1 MNDLL
6 KKEIDLLPD
15 KPGSYQ
21 MRNKDNEIIY
31 IGKAKNLKKRVSQY
45 FLRPQNGK
53 TAAMVFNVDH
63 FTTIVTSSEKEALI
77 LEMNLI
83 QKHHPRYNIMLMDDK
98 HYPYIGL
105 HTKVKDPYVSI
116 SRNTNDKRCEYFG
129 PFPNSLA
136 AFETVDIIN
145 KIYPLRK
152 CRNVPKSP
160 CLYYHMHQCLGPCIN
175 KISNEKYNEICQEI
189 STFLKGENKEVINKL
204 KEKIKTSSEQLEFEK
219 ANEYN
224 QMLSSLLNVGEKQQV
239 EFFEKMDRDLRGFS
253 TRDNYVSLVVFIY
266 RKGILLSKRSFVY
279 ELIGELLDF
288 ISDIIFQYY
297 SINPHP
303 KELIV
308 TNDELKQDCESYF
321 QDMRVLYPSKGK
333 LFDML
338 STVLINAKEALD
350 EHFMTARLE
359 DDNLALLDRLGKI
372 INIKTPLRI
381 ELFDNSHL
389 SGTNAIGA
397 MVVFINGEPV
407 KKMYRKFN
415 LQSKNK
421 QDDVNSMKEVLTRRY
436 SRLKEEKSIFPDL
449 IILDG
454 GLTQLNAGIEVL
466 KKLNIN
472 IPIISLVK
480 SDKHKTSGLLDM
492 NLEEHYFDDDKPLF
506 FMLTRMQDEVH
517 RFAIT
522 SHIKK
527 RNKNMFKSIF
537 DDIDGIGEKR
547 RELLSKTYS
556 TIADLTNATS
566 EELKQIL
573 PDNVAVLLYNK
584 LHKEK

>member
-21 MRNKDNEIIY
+21 MRNKDDEIIY

-98 HYPYIGL
+98 HYPYIAL
-105 HTKVKDPYVSI
+105 HSKIKDPYVSI

-129 PFPNSLA
+129 PFPNSSA

-175 KISNEKYNEICQEI
+175 KVSSEKYSEICQEI
-189 STFLKGENKEVINKL
+189 SMFLKGENKEVISKL
-204 KEKIKTSSEQLEFEK
+204 KEKIKKSSEQLDFEK

-224 QMLSSLLNVGEKQQV
+224 QMLNSLLNVSEKQQV
-239 EFFEKMDRDLRGFS
+239 EFFDKMDKDLWGFS

-308 TNDELKQDCESYF
+308 TNEELAKDCESYF
-321 QDMRVLYPSKGK
+321 PDMRVLSPSKGK

-436 SRLKEEKSIFPDL
+436 SRLKEDGLSFPDL

-454 GLTQLNAGIEVL
+454 GLTQLEAGIDVL
-466 KKLNIN
+466 KKLKIN

-480 SDKHKTSGLLDM
+480 SDKHRTSGLLDM
-492 NLEEHYFDDDKPLF
+492 NYEEHYFDDDKPLF

-527 RNKNMFKSIF
+527 RNKDMFKSVF
-537 DDIDGIGEKR
+537 DDIEGIGQKR
-547 RELLSKTYS
+547 KELLSKTYP
-556 TIADLTNATS
+556 TIVDLTNATS

-573 PDNVAVLLYNK
+573 PDNVAILLYNK
-584 LHKEK
+584 LHKER